1 MSSFSGFPNEKVHQ
15 VPIPAPFFE
24 DLMRQIESRDELL
37 ITLQVFWL
45 LDQLEGTFRFLR
57 FEDFTSDRDF
67 MRALS
72 EEEKAAKKKLEQ
84 GLKQALDRGV
94 LLKAEIELQGKNETC
109 FFLNSPKGRAAVR
122 AISSGQWTPGES
134 VLNSHETFEEP
145 PNIFRLYEEN
155 IGLITPILAESLI
168 EAEDTY
174 PPHWIKDAIQIAVER
189 NKRNWRYAEA
199 ILKRWQVEGRD
210 AKKEHPKNRPDSAE
224 NRRRY
229 VEGEYSDFIEH

>member
-1 MSSFSGFPNEKVHQ
+1 MPSFSGFPNGKVHQ

-45 LDQLEGTFRFLR
+45 LDQLEGTFRFVR
-57 FEDFTSDRDF
+57 FEDFASDRDF

-72 EEEKAAKKKLEQ
+72 EEEKTAMKKLEQ
-84 GLKQALDRGV
+84 GLKQALDRGI
-94 LLKAEIELQGKNETC
+94 LLKAEIELQGKNEIC

-122 AISSGQWTPGES
+122 AISSGQWTPGETA
-134 VLNSHETFEEP
+134 LNSHETVEEL

-155 IGLITPILAESLI
+155 IGPITPILAESLS

-199 ILKRWQVEGRD
+199 ILKKWQVEGRN
-210 AKKEHPKNRPDSAE
+210 AKKEHPQDRQDSAE
-224 NRRRY
+224 NRRRS
-229 VEGEYSDFIEH
+229 VEGEYSDFIEP